1 MKRSLHIIFA
11 ALVVLMTFFSCTR
24 AKVIPRRTFVKIY
37 ADMFLADEW
46 IKDNPDKRR
55 QIDTSLVYE
64 AIFESYGYTTD
75 DYLKSVE
82 HYMTDTE
89 RYARMLK
96 KAGDLLDEKGT
107 SLRRKEEA
115 IRLRD
120 ERLLEIGKRRAEM
133 MSKFS
138 PDSVWKGG
146 FKVQVDSYFEV
157 FFVNR
162 SDTVYHGPAFTID
175 TVAVDS
181 TLIDSLKVDS
191 LKVDSLKVDSLKID
205 PPKEDSV
212 KANPVRIKDT
222 SAIIRERRMNNP
234 KFTEIKK

>member
-1 MKRSLHIIFA
+1 MKRSLHIILA
-11 ALVVLMTFFSCTR
+11 VLAVAMTLFSCSR

-96 KAGDLLDEKGT
+96 KAGDILDQRGT
-107 SLRRKEEA
+107 A
-115 IRLRD
+115 IRITEEHINKSGEHLKVARD
-120 ERLLEIGKRRAEM
+120 VCEERFL
-133 MSKFS
+133 SFS
-138 PDSVWKGG
+138 PDSLIKG
-146 FKVQVDSYFEV
+146 KDWRRMDSSLRRR
-157 FFVNR
+157 FFFAMP
-162 SDTVYHGPAFTID
+162 DTVGYCQIFFKD

-181 TLIDSLKVDS
+181 SAVDSVKMDSVKVDS
-191 LKVDSLKVDSLKID
+191 VKVDTVKGDVPKPSGKITD
-205 PPKEDSV
+205 TVAVMKE
-212 KANPVRIKDT
+212 PVRNKQI
-222 SAIIRERRMNNP
+222 A
-234 KFTEIKK
+234 EIKK